1 MPTRLAADGRFAGV
15 LLAAVLAGC
24 AHGGG
29 TSLRFEAHSLGTPGA
44 ALTRA
49 LDGVQALGYTVT
61 VVDGSGSRFEA
72 EHGGHSLASLFGSD
86 SNCRLR
92 VHTEPASPQPSARV
106 IVESDAR
113 DAGSIAGCRKD
124 AQAIVKAATG
134 EERVIPKHAPDAYNP
149 SEPPPPH
156 GTWGY

>member
-1 MPTRLAADGRFAGV
+1 MLLVAA
-15 LLAAVLAGC
+15 LAGC
-24 AHGGG
+24 AHEGV
-29 TSLRFEAHSLGTPGA
+29 TSLRLEAESLGTPAA

-61 VVDGSGSRFEA
+61 VVDGEGSRFEA
-72 EHGGHSLASLFGSD
+72 DHGGRSLASLFGSD
-86 SNCRLR
+86 SSCRLR
-92 VHTEPASPQPSARV
+92 VRTEAGPQVRTARV
-106 IVESDAR
+106 LVESDAH

-134 EERVIPKHAPDAYNP
+134 EARPLPRHAPDAYNP
-149 SEPPPPH
+149 AEPPPPH